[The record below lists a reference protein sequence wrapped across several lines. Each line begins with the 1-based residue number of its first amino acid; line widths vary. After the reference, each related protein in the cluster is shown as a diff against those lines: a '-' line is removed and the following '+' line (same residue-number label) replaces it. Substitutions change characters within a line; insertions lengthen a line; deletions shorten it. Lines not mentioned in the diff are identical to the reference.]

1 MSASPVQLDLELCK
15 ACGVCIELCPE
26 KVFDRDAQGYPVL
39 SRQADCSQ
47 CLICEL
53 HCPDFAIEVRR
64 RERRGRGAAVTG
76 AGAAGPPAFTR
87 EDLVVATRGAGTDD
101 ESCAHTDGDA

>member
-1 MSASPVQLDLELCK
+1 MSGPVQLDLELCK

-26 KVFDRDAQGYPVL
+26 KVFDRDKLGNPVVA
-39 SRQADCSQ
+39 RPDDCSQ

-64 RERRGRGAAVTG
+64 RARKSEKAAAAAPELSRDALV
-76 AGAAGPPAFTR
+76 AAAGTAPSQGGPC
-87 EDLVVATRGAGTDD
+87 D
-101 ESCAHTDGDA
+101 HDAEG